1 MKRSIARWVI
11 GILIAA
17 VTVAACSQSPAGSA
31 AATGAPAATATATA
45 TPTPQPS
52 ATPAPTPAPTARPTP
67 SIVTVTPIP
76 DAPDSGI
83 VVQLVAKNSRWA
95 PNELTAPAGMVWY
108 VELDNQ
114 DGVNGVHNFVVASG
128 RTLGERIFTSE
139 RFPGGT
145 IVKFAV
151 PALPAGAYLFICTIH
166 AGQMTGELAIN

>member
-1 MKRSIARWVI
+1 MKRSIARWGI

-31 AATGAPAATATATA
+31 AATGTPAAAATATATA

-52 ATPAPTPAPTARPTP
+52 ATPAPTARATP

-83 VVQLVAKNSRWA
+83 VVQLVAKNRRWA
-95 PNELTAPAGMVWY
+95 TNELTAPAGMVWY

-114 DGVNGVHNFVVASG
+114 DGVDGVHNFVVASG
-128 RTLGERIFTSE
+128 RTFGERIFTSE

-166 AGQMTGELAIN
+166 PGQMTGELAIN